1 MLGAEPSLIAVVV
14 APSASG
20 TVRWLDDI
28 RPDRLQHIQDRHL
41 RGGAQ
46 WDNNTSY
53 FNNAD
58 ELESLVT
65 DAADWTPI
73 IQSNGNLATVVDA
86 GRPIGW
92 DAATGAQ
99 TNLYTVIIKP
109 GEGVW
114 TAHPGLPRVGG

>member
-1 MLGAEPSLIAVVV
+1 MEARIGRLIGFLAAPLLAVVALGQPVPADVV
-14 APSASG
+14 APVQECCSVAPNAPG
-20 TVRWLDDI
+20 TVRWLDNI

-53 FNNAD
+53 FNKAD
-58 ELESLVT
+58 ELERLVT

-86 GRPIGW
+86 GRPIG
-92 DAATGAQ
+92 
-99 TNLYTVIIKP
+99 
-109 GEGVW
+109 
-114 TAHPGLPRVGG
+114 